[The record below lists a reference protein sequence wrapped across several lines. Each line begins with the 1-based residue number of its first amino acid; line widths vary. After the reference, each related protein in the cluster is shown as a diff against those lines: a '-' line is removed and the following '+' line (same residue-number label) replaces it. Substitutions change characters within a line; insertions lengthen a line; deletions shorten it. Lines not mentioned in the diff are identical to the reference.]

1 MGQMAAQHRTSGRPA
16 GAGSM
21 GPEWGQRGTSVER
34 SGGGWGGRER
44 HRTDSTGQIAHIDTR
59 SIRDR
64 PGIEPVST
72 RESAAGIDLGSD
84 ASVTQP
90 PRSSCCMA
98 WHRPGRCSTIGT
110 GSAHLDIR
118 SSRPDIGRFM
128 DRSRDE
134 PVSRRS
140 IRYRHSNTAGRQRA
154 IRRSTR
160 TERTDPG
167 STPQSTSGRT
177 TIDHSTLNDGRPM
190 RVHCTHRH
198 GHYHCTI
205 RGVVAHPNVNIK

>member
-1 MGQMAAQHRTSGRPA
+1 MG
-16 GAGSM
+16 
-21 GPEWGQRGTSVER
+21 E
-34 SGGGWGGRER
+34 GGRRCEER
-44 HRTDSTGQIAHIDTR
+44 PRSCGGEGGRGIEPADCTSIHRRRIRTR

-64 PGIEPVST
+64 PGVEQGST
-72 RESAAGIDLGSD
+72 RDLSAAGIDLGSD

-205 RGVVAHPNVNIK
+205 RGVVAHQNANISNSNHSIMDTSNI